1 MILKLKCAELS
12 VLCVGV
18 ERCCVL
24 CVVVGVLCVVVGRC
38 CVLCVGVGRCYR
50 RVLSVTFG
58 PETDD
63 GTGECSE
70 LQNEKF
76 GDGTSVL
83 TAYWGNEVRGDQMD
97 RACDATGRAEIHTE
111 FWYRNLKG
119 RDKVVL

>member
-1 MILKLKCAELS
+1 VG

-18 ERCCVL
+18 L
-24 CVVVGVLCVVVGRC
+24 CVG
-38 CVLCVGVGRCYR
+38 VLCVGVGRCYR
-50 RVLSVTFG
+50 RVLRVTFG

-83 TAYWGNEVRGDQMD
+83 TAHWGNELRGNQMD
-97 RACDATGRAEIHTE
+97 RACDITGRAEIHTE
-111 FWYRNLKG
+111 FW
-119 RDKVVL
+119 